1 MSAGVI
7 GTKEPIEFFGAEVRF
22 LDTTEG
28 GRKGPL
34 WPHAGDSFAGYRPD
48 FRVSRDAPFHGCA
61 FASAPLQINPGDVAV
76 VELIF
81 WCCERK
87 HPDFG
92 VGTEFELCEG
102 PKVVAKGK
110 ILLKGSKVYVKPG
123 AN

>member
-1 MSAGVI
+1 MTTGII
-7 GTKEPIEFFGAEVRF
+7 GFKDPVEFFGAEVRF
-22 LDTTEG
+22 LRSEEG

-34 WPHAGDSFAGYRPD
+34 WPHTGGGFAGYRPD
-48 FRVSRDAPFHGCA
+48 FRVSKNAPFHGCA
-61 FASAPLQINPGDVAV
+61 FVSAPLQINPGDLAV

-87 HPDFG
+87 HPDFV

-102 PKVVAKGK
+102 QKVVARGR
-110 ILLKGSKVYVKPG
+110 ILLKGSKAYVNPN

>member
-1 MSAGVI
+1 MSMGTI

-22 LDTTEG
+22 LDTEGG

-34 WPHAGDSFAGYRPD
+34 WPHAGDGFANYRPD

-61 FASAPLQINPGDVAV
+61 LVSAPLQISPGDLAV

-81 WCCERK
+81 WCCEGK
-87 HPDFG
+87 HPDLV

-102 PKVVAKGK
+102 QRVVARGK
-110 ILLKGSKVYVKPG
+110 ILLKGSKVYVKPN